1 MNSTS
6 IIQEIQAKLTLTLKD
21 IYTLALNADEQLEIL
36 QKEEKGNFSAI
47 FQKDSGFSAS
57 ANRFLPY
64 LIELNDE
71 IESLPI
77 MEPENQRAKI
87 EGIMKKMRMMHEV
100 LARFHSI
107 KDETLH

>member
-6 IIQEIQAKLTLTLKD
+6 IIQEIQDKLTLTLKD
-21 IYTLALNADEQLEIL
+21 IYTLALSADEQLEIL
-36 QKEEKGNFSAI
+36 QKEEKGKFSAI
-47 FQKDSGFSAS
+47 FQQDAGFSAS

-64 LIELNDE
+64 LIELNEE
-71 IESLPI
+71 IQSLPI
-77 MEPENQRAKI
+77 MEPENQKDKI
-87 EGIMKKMRMMHEV
+87 QGIMKKMRMIHEV